1 VAKIPNPHQRR
12 AEKAELGNKKIIA
25 VDLGAFAV
33 KMLNEYKAR
42 IDAEE

>member
-1 VAKIPNPHQRR
+1 MGVVSLRR
-12 AEKAELGNKKIIA
+12 KVTAWEQKNIA
-25 VDLGAFAV
+25 IGLGASAG